1 MSMLLVL
8 IRKICTI
15 QTKSM
20 INTIHIDRLAL
31 AGHHGVMPQE
41 RVVGAMFYVSLCI
54 DTEVSD
60 EALIGD
66 NLVGTVSYADIIA
79 SVQQE
84 MSIPSAL
91 LEHLAYRVGK
101 RLLSDFSS
109 IKSLSIRID
118 KENPPCGANVAAIGV
133 SMNLHR

>member
-1 MSMLLVL
+1 MLLVL
-8 IRKICTI
+8 IRKTCTI

-133 SMNLHR
+133 SMNLYR

>member
-1 MSMLLVL
+1 MLLVL
-8 IRKICTI
+8 IRKTCTI

>member
-1 MSMLLVL
+1 MLLVL

-91 LEHLAYRVGK
+91 LEHLANRVGK